1 MVWLCVLGPLLT
13 QAQSQTY
20 GSFADVQRE
29 LRERGISEADLYD
42 GFRQKGVDPTRVNL
56 NDPRQLVQ
64 LQPILDE
71 IILELTPE
79 DYVERFAADT
89 DTIPSLSELDS
100 LAMEEVDLDEMDIPD
115 SLQVYGHSS
124 LWNRDKAAII
134 TSQGLAASED
144 YILGPGDQLQI
155 SSWGASSLDR
165 SIQIDKDGYL
175 SLKSPPLRVYCSG
188 LRLREA
194 RTLVRKRLQ
203 SVYNFRDDEFA
214 MQVVSA
220 RTIRVSLYGEVR
232 RVGALTL
239 PASNTVINA
248 LAAAGGPTE
257 MGNLRSIKIV
267 SGGETRTVDY
277 YRFLRDPSYATDF
290 YLAENA
296 IIHIP
301 AADKR
306 VYIRG
311 EVRRSMYYD
320 LLPGEGI
327 LELADLAG
335 GLLPSA
341 YRSQI
346 SVERY
351 ENDAK
356 VQVDINLRAP
366 ASVENEY
373 RLVDGDYVDVP
384 AIPEL
389 TENTI
394 YLEGAVYKDGV
405 YQLSRGMTLRML
417 LADAGL
423 RSTARR
429 DLAYIE
435 SMQSDG
441 MSSYKRVSLED
452 LESSTDGQ
460 IALKPG
466 DRIIVYGQ
474 ERFTDQEEFTV
485 YGAVRDSGTYRVD
498 ASGSL
503 TVTDAIELS
512 GGLTE
517 AASGLVFLQRRNTG
531 DARLT
536 DYVRVDLSRIADGSV
551 EDISIQG
558 GDSIYVEDAT
568 LYFEGSYVEIS
579 GEVNAPGRFDYD
591 QRMSIDD
598 LVYLASGFT
607 QRAARNR
614 VDIYRVV
621 IENGQPTRT
630 IVKSLELDKGQMTD
644 DQFRLDPFDQV
655 VVRSVQNFSLQR
667 MVRIEGEVAYP
678 GPYGLIKENQRLSD
692 LIQMAGG
699 LSEEAFAGGATLER
713 TFDSIGYVVMRL
725 EDVLQKPGGRYD
737 YLLKR
742 GDVITIPKRK
752 DLVEISG
759 AVNAQELYPDKF
771 INPGNSIK
779 VPYHKYWTAKYYL
792 REYAAGVADV
802 GDKDLI
808 TVEHANG
815 QIESVKKIFWIRS
828 YPPVYEGSHIN
839 VGYEKPKPPREER
852 DKQPVNWEKVVGQTL
867 AQATAVLSLI
877 LLARELRKEE

>member
-1 MVWLCVLGPLLT
+1 LLCSLGPIVLV
-13 QAQSQTY
+13 AQQSY

-29 LRERGISEADLYD
+29 LQERGISEADLYA

-56 NDPRQLVQ
+56 NDPRQLDQ
-64 LQPILDE
+64 LEPILEE

-79 DYVERFAADT
+79 DYVDPHAKAQ
-89 DTIPSLSELDS
+89 DTIPSLFSLDS
-100 LAMEEVDLDEMDIPD
+100 LDKDEEELDRIDIPD
-115 SLQVYGHSS
+115 SLQVYGHAS
-124 LWNRDKAAII
+124 LWNQDDAAIL
-134 TSQGLAASED
+134 SAQGLSASED

-155 SSWGASSLDR
+155 SSWGPSSIDR

-188 LRLREA
+188 LRLSEA
-194 RTLVRKRLQ
+194 RSLVRKRLQ

-220 RTIRVSLYGEVR
+220 RNIRVSLYGEVR
-232 RVGALTL
+232 QVGALTL

-257 MGNLRSIKIV
+257 MGNLRAIKIV
-267 SGGETRTVDY
+267 SGGETKTVDY
-277 YRFLRDPSYATDF
+277 YRFLRDPSYAQDF
-290 YLAENA
+290 YLGDNA

-301 AADKR
+301 AASKR

-311 EVRRSMYYD
+311 EVRRAMYYD
-320 LLPGEGI
+320 LLPDEGI
-327 LELADLAG
+327 LELSDLAG

-346 SVERY
+346 SIERY
-351 ENDAK
+351 ENDTK
-356 VQVDINLRAP
+356 VQADINLRAP
-366 ASVENEY
+366 SSTSNSY
-373 RLVDGDYVDVP
+373 RLLDGDYITVP

-389 TENTI
+389 TENTV

-405 YQLSRGMTLRML
+405 YQLSRGMSLRML
-417 LADAGL
+417 LTDAGL

-441 MSSYKRVSLED
+441 MSSYQRVSLVD
-452 LESSTDGQ
+452 LENSADGQ
-460 IALKPG
+460 ILLKPG

-474 ERFTDQEEFTV
+474 ERYIDQESFTV

-498 ASGSL
+498 ASGTL

-512 GGLTE
+512 GGLTSE
-517 AASGLVFLQRRNTG
+517 ASGLVFLRRKNAD

-536 DYVRVDLSRIADGSV
+536 DYVRVDLSQVAKGAVQDV
-551 EDISIQG
+551 AIQG
-558 GDSIYVEDAT
+558 GDSIYVEDAS
-568 LYFEGSYVEIS
+568 LYYEGAYVEIS
-579 GEVNAPGRFDYD
+579 GEVNAPGRFDFD
-591 QRMSIDD
+591 QRMAIDD
-598 LVYLASGFT
+598 LIYLASGFT

-614 VDIYRVV
+614 VDIYRVI

-630 IVKSLELDKGQMTD
+630 IVKSLELDKGETVED
-644 DQFRLDPFDQV
+644 EFRIEPYDQV
-655 VVRSVQNFSLQR
+655 VVRSVQNYTLQR

-678 GPYGLIKENQRLSD
+678 GPYGLIKDNQRLSD
-692 LIQMAGG
+692 IIKMAGG

-713 TFDSIGYVVMRL
+713 SYDSIGYVVMRL
-725 EDVLQKPGGRYD
+725 EDVLQRPGGRYD

-742 GDVITIPKRK
+742 GDIITIPKRK

-759 AVNAQELYPDKF
+759 AVNAQDLYPDKF

-779 VPYHKYWTAKYYL
+779 VPYHNYWTAKQYL

-802 GDKDLI
+802 GDKDLV

-815 QIESVKKIFWIRS
+815 QIESVKKFLWIRT
-828 YPPVYEGSHIN
+828 YPPVYEGSHVN
-839 VGYEKPKPPREER
+839 VGYEKPKPPRDER

-877 LLARELRKEE
+877 LLARELRRD